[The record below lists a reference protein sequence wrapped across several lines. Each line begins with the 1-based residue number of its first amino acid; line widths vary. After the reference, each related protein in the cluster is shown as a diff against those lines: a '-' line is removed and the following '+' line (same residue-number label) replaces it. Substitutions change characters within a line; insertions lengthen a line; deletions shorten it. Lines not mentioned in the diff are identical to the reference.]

1 MPPPKMHG
9 DGRKAKNPRKTLVRL
24 LGYMKKYW
32 LHLTLVLLSILLS
45 ALANTKGS
53 ENVGTLVDDYI
64 LPLVGVENPDYGP
77 LVGYILQLG
86 LIFGLG
92 ILGSFLNQYLMVP
105 VSQGTQRV
113 IRDQMFAKMQ
123 KLPLRYFDS
132 NTAGNIMSRYTGD
145 IDTLRQM
152 ISMSIPQAISAIATL
167 VVLLITMLIKSW
179 ILTVV
184 SMITIFCVIFATK
197 FLAGKSAKFFI
208 GQQKSLGAL
217 NGYIEEMIS
226 GQKVIKVFNHEEA
239 AKADFDRRNEELCAN
254 AYAAG
259 KFSNMMGPINNNL
272 GYVQ

>member
-1 MPPPKMHG
+1 MPPVRMRG
-9 DGRKAKNPRKTLVRL
+9 DGRKAKDPKKTFLRL

-113 IRDQMFAKMQ
+113 ASVQDADMILVMDGGAVVDMGDHATLLQRCSIYREVFESQRK
-123 KLPLRYFDS
+123 
-132 NTAGNIMSRYTGD
+132 GD
-145 IDTLRQM
+145 IQ
-152 ISMSIPQAISAIATL
+152 
-167 VVLLITMLIKSW
+167 
-179 ILTVV
+179 
-184 SMITIFCVIFATK
+184 
-197 FLAGKSAKFFI
+197 
-208 GQQKSLGAL
+208 
-217 NGYIEEMIS
+217 
-226 GQKVIKVFNHEEA
+226 
-239 AKADFDRRNEELCAN
+239 
-254 AYAAG
+254 
-259 KFSNMMGPINNNL
+259 
-272 GYVQ
+272 